1 MRATSCGRPGP
12 GLGPYPQPHPCLRL
26 RPGPSARRQHGA
38 VLLILL
44 AVLALAGSSLLMSA
58 FGANTVE
65 TRRAQRTQMLLA
77 QATDALTGFAA
88 ANGRLPRPA
97 VSATDGREQPLP
109 CASDEQCTGYLP
121 WVALGVAGEDAWGKR
136 LRYSVTPAFTSYDYQ
151 PATAAATRT
160 VQQRGADGELHY
172 VAGGPAC
179 TARTRCAALVVLSH
193 GKNNYGVSVE
203 GAEQASTGLANDDE
217 TVNASASTHFI
228 TRVASADPN
237 APGGEFDDQL
247 AWLTLQPIYARMRAA
262 RTLPN

>member
-1 MRATSCGRPGP
+1 MPANKPT
-12 GLGPYPQPHPCLRL
+12 
-26 RPGPSARRQHGA
+26 RRQRGA

-44 AVLALAGSSLLMSA
+44 AVLALAGASLLISA
-58 FGANTVE
+58 FGGNSGE
-65 TRRAQRTQMLLA
+65 NRRIHKTQLLLA
-77 QATDALTGFAA
+77 EATDALTGYAA

-97 VSATDGREQPLP
+97 VSATDGRERPQP
-109 CASDEQCTGYLP
+109 CANDEQCTGFLP

-179 TARTRCAALVVLSH
+179 TAQQRCAALVVLSH
-193 GKNNYGVSVE
+193 GKRNHGISVHGV
-203 GAEQASTGLANDDE
+203 EQANAGPDADRGDE
-217 TVNASASTHFI
+217 SDEAVNATASTHFI
-228 TRVASADPN
+228 TRPASSNPD

-247 AWLTLQPIYARMRAA
+247 AWLSLQTLYARMRAA

>member
-1 MRATSCGRPGP
+1 MPANKP
-12 GLGPYPQPHPCLRL
+12 
-26 RPGPSARRQHGA
+26 ARRQRGA

-44 AVLALAGSSLLMSA
+44 AVLALAGASLLISA
-58 FGANTVE
+58 FGGNSGE
-65 TRRAQRTQMLLA
+65 NRRIHKTQLLLA
-77 QATDALTGFAA
+77 EATDALTGYAA

-97 VSATDGREQPLP
+97 VSATDGRERPQP
-109 CASDEQCTGYLP
+109 CASDEQCTGFLP

-136 LRYSVTPAFTSYDYQ
+136 LRYSVTPAFTSYAYQ

-179 TARTRCAALVVLSH
+179 TAQLRCAALVVLSH
-193 GKNNYGVSVE
+193 GKHNHGTSVLGV
-203 GAEQASTGLANDDE
+203 EQANAGPDADGGDE
-217 TVNASASTHFI
+217 AVNATASTHFI
-228 TRVASADPN
+228 TRPASSKPN

-247 AWLTLQPIYARMRAA
+247 AWLSLQTLYARMRAA

>member
-1 MRATSCGRPGP
+1 MRASKPPVRAA
-12 GLGPYPQPHPCLRL
+12 
-26 RPGPSARRQHGA
+26 SRQAGA

-65 TRRAQRTQMLLA
+65 RRRVQRTQLLLA

-97 VSATDGREQPLP
+97 ISATDGREQPLP

-121 WVALGVAGEDAWGKR
+121 WVALGIAGEDAWGKR
-136 LRYSVTPAFTSYDYQ
+136 LRYSVTPVFTSYDYQ

-179 TARTRCAALVVLSH
+179 SAQTRCAALVVLSH
-193 GKNNYGVSVE
+193 GKHNFGITAD
-203 GAEQASTGLANDDE
+203 GAEQANAGAANDDE
-217 TVNASASTHFI
+217 SLNASATTHFV
-228 TRVASADPN
+228 TRVASSDPN

-247 AWLTLQPIYARMRAA
+247 AWLTLQPIYARMRSA